1 MKMQITDEILN
12 AFVDQQLTP
21 SEMGEVFEAVKQD
34 AELARR
40 SCEIRQL
47 KSLVRHAYDGLEP
60 NRPAQWAKPRSWGM
74 QAAAA
79 VLLLGLGGLL
89 GWTLRPMGGS
99 ILPVA
104 LAQKGEFMHVSQ
116 QSATAGNHFILH
128 IDTDKPERMAAVL
141 DYADQIL
148 DNARKEGVQAELEI
162 VANNYGLSLLRE
174 GYNGPFQKRID
185 ALAAKHANLRFI
197 ACGQAVARIER
208 EGKKVILIDEAQMVP
223 SVIGEVV
230 SKMKEGW
237 TYIRV

>member
-1 MKMQITDEILN
+1 MNTPIADETLN
-12 AFVDQQLTP
+12 AFIDQQLTP
-21 SEMGEVFEAVKQD
+21 SEMGEVFEAAKQD

-47 KSLVRHAYDGLEP
+47 KSLVKHAYDGIEP
-60 NRPAQWAKPRSWGM
+60 SQTEQWRGGRSSGL
-74 QAAAA
+74 QAVAA
-79 VLLLGLGGLL
+79 VLLLGLGGMI
-89 GWTLRPMGGS
+89 GWSLRPVAGS
-99 ILPVA
+99 ILPAA
-104 LAQKGEFMHVSQ
+104 LAQKGEFMHASHQ
-116 QSATAGNHFILH
+116 QATDGNRFILH
-128 IDTDKPERMAAVL
+128 IDSDKPDRMAAVL

-148 DNARKEGVQAELEI
+148 DNAKKEGVQAELEI

-174 GYNGPFQKRID
+174 GYNGSFQKRID
-185 ALAAKHANLRFI
+185 ALAAKHANLKFI

-208 EGKKVILIDEAQMVP
+208 DGKKVTLIEEAQMVP